1 MGVSLVDSHC
11 HLDLLD
17 LKRLGVNLEK
27 VLEEA
32 RQAGVEEMLCVCVD
46 LERFPRVLE
55 LAGRLPGVRATVG
68 VHPNVRS
75 GQDPSVEEL
84 VELAAHPRV
93 VAVGETGLDYHRCE
107 GDLAWQRERFRRHVR
122 AAREVGKPLVVHSR
136 EAAEDTLRILRE
148 EGVGEVG
155 GVMHCFT
162 GDRAM
167 AEACLELGLHVSFSG
182 IVTFANAGPLREV
195 AREIPADRLLVET
208 DAPYLTPAPYRGR
221 PNQPAHVRRVAEC
234 LAEVRGEPLEALAA
248 ATTANYRR
256 LFLREAA

>member
-1 MGVSLVDSHC
+1 MGVGLVDSHC

-17 LKRLGVNLEK
+17 LKRLGATLEE

-32 RQAGVEEMLCVCVD
+32 RRAGVEAMLCVCVD

-55 LAGRLPGVRATVG
+55 LAARLPGVRATVG

-75 GQDPSVEEL
+75 GRDPSVAEL
-84 VELAAHPRV
+84 AELAADPRV
-93 VAVGETGLDYHRCE
+93 VAVGETGLDYYRCE
-107 GDLAWQRERFRRHVR
+107 GNLDWQRERFRRHIR
-122 AAREVGKPLVVHSR
+122 AAREVRKPLVVHSR

-148 EGVGEVG
+148 EGAGEVG

-167 AEACLELGLHVSFSG
+167 AEACLELGLHLSFSG

-195 AREIPADRLLVET
+195 AREVPGDRLLVET
-208 DAPYLTPAPYRGR
+208 DAPYLTPVPYRGR

-234 LAEVRGEPLEALAA
+234 LAEVRGEPLEVLAA